1 MSDKIK
7 KPAKGWAAVRR
18 HLKAWDSSALLSL
31 VKDLYESSPANRAF
45 LDARIRADEG
55 GEGALEP
62 YRKRIVEQF
71 FPARGEGK
79 LQLGEARKALR
90 EYRKATGNTEGV
102 IELLTTYLENGN
114 EFTHQYGDI
123 DERFYDSLCSAA
135 DELAKLLKGEGPS
148 AYAKVRERL
157 IAIATKASGIGWGY
171 GDHIDGVVDD
181 LEDELA
187 GDETMG

>member
-7 KPAKGWAAVRR
+7 KSAKGWAAVRL
-18 HLKAWDSSALLSL
+18 HLKDWDSSALLEL
-31 VKDLYESSPANRAF
+31 VKDLYESSTANRAF
-45 LDARIRADEG
+45 LDARIRAEEG
-55 GEGALEP
+55 GEEALQP

-71 FPARGEGK
+71 FPVRGEGK
-79 LQLGEARKALR
+79 LQLGEARKAIR

-102 IELLTTYLENGN
+102 IELLTTFLENGN
-114 EFTHQYGDI
+114 EFTCQYGDI

-135 DELAKLLKGEGPS
+135 DELVKLLKGEGPA

-157 IAIATKASGIGWGY
+157 LAVSSKASGIGWGY
-171 GDHIDGVVDD
+171 GDHIDWMVDE

-187 GDETMG
+187 GDEANG